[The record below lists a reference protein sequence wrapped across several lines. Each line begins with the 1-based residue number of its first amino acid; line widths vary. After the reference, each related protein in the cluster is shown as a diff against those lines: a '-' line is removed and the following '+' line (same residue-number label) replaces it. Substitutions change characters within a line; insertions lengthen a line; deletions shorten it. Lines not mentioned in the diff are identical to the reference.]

1 MTSQD
6 QLYQA
11 AVLTGDTEVL
21 LVAQDLADKIRA
33 GAADRDRYRTY
44 PTEELEVIARSGFL
58 GAPVPPEFGGP
69 GASRSTVLEAFRVL
83 GQADPSI
90 AQILL
95 IHFNILESHRLG
107 ARDKVTELLFSKA
120 LKGERISNA
129 VAERGTKKATDRR
142 TRLAKLPG
150 GDHLLSGRN
159 FYSTG
164 AAGSSLLMV
173 HALTPEDALAMA
185 FVDSDADGV
194 QVLDDWTGFGQRSSG
209 SGSVVFEDVRVPNER
224 VVIPSRSGPS
234 LSSAS
239 SQALHAAIDTGIAR
253 AALVDGLAF
262 IRERARP
269 FSDSGLERASD
280 EPHVLLRVGWLN
292 TRLSALEAL
301 LRSVGSDIDAA
312 ECVEVLTPE
321 LSTQISMVVAGVK
334 ALSAEVSL
342 DICTEMLELC
352 GTSATDEE
360 DGLDR
365 HWRNARTHTLHDPAR
380 WKYHHIGNF
389 VLNGTPPP
397 RSHLI

>member
-1 MTSQD
+1 MTSENQLD
-6 QLYQA
+6 QPT
-11 AVLTGDTEVL
+11 VLSSDAVL

-33 GAADRDRYRTY
+33 GAVERDRYRTY
-44 PTEELEVIARSGFL
+44 PTDELEVIARSGFL
-58 GAPVPPEFGGP
+58 GASVPSELGGP
-69 GASRSTVLEAFRVL
+69 GAPRSTVVEAFRVF

-107 ARDKVTELLFSKA
+107 ARDHVTELLFAKA
-120 LKGERISNA
+120 LSGKRISNA

-142 TRLAKLPG
+142 TRLLPLPDG
-150 GDHLLSGRN
+150 AHHLLTGRKY
-159 FYSTG
+159 YSTG
-164 AAGSSLLMV
+164 AFGSSLLMV
-173 HALTPEDALAMA
+173 HALTPDDALAMA

-194 QVLDDWTGFGQRSSG
+194 LVLDDWTGFGQRSSG
-209 SGSVVFEDVRVPNER
+209 SGSVILEDVRVPNER
-224 VVIPSRSGPS
+224 IVVPSRSGPS

-239 SQALHAAIDTGIAR
+239 SQILHAAIDTGIAR

-269 FSDSGLERASD
+269 FSDAGVERAAD
-280 EPHVLLRVGWLN
+280 EQHVILRVGQLHA
-292 TRLSALEAL
+292 RLSALEAL
-301 LRSVGSDIDAA
+301 LRSVASDIDAA
-312 ECVEVLTPE
+312 ERVEVLTPE
-321 LSTQISMVVAGVK
+321 LSTEISIAVAEVK

-342 DICTEMLELC
+342 DISTQMLELC

>member
-1 MTSQD
+1 MMNGKELSPG
-6 QLYQA
+6 A
-11 AVLTGDTEVL
+11 ALRSDAEVI
-21 LVAQDLADKIRA
+21 LVVEDLADKIRA
-33 GAADRDRYRTY
+33 GAADRDRFRTY

-58 GAPVPPEFGGP
+58 GTPVPRDFGGP
-69 GASRSTVLEAFRVL
+69 GISRSTVIEAFRVL

-95 IHFNILESHRLG
+95 IHFNVLESHRLG
-107 ARDKVTELLFSKA
+107 TRDRVTQLLFSKA
-120 LKGERISNA
+120 LNGERISNA

-142 TRLAKLPG
+142 TRLVDFPG
-150 GDHLLSGRN
+150 GGHLLRGRKY
-159 FYSTG
+159 YSTG

-185 FVDSDADGV
+185 FVDTNADGV
-194 QVLDDWTGFGQRSSG
+194 HVLDDWTGFGQRSSG
-209 SGSVVFEDVRVPNER
+209 SGSVILEDVHVPDER
-224 VVIPSRSGPS
+224 VVVPSRTGPS

-239 SQALHAAIDTGIAR
+239 SQSLHAAIDTGIAR

-269 FSDSGLERASD
+269 FSDSGLDRAAD
-280 EPHVLLRVGWLN
+280 EQHVILRVGQLN

-312 ECVEVLTPE
+312 ERVDALTPE
-321 LSTQISMVVAGVK
+321 LSTEISIAVAQVK

-342 DICTEMLELC
+342 DICTQMLELC

>member
-1 MTSQD
+1 MMTRN
-6 QLYQA
+6 QLQQGT
-11 AVLTGDTEVL
+11 VLTSGAEVL
-21 LVAQDLADKIRA
+21 LVAQDLAEKIRS

-58 GAPVPPEFGGP
+58 GAPVPREFGGP
-69 GASRSTVLEAFRVL
+69 GASRSTMIEAFRVL

-107 ARDKVTELLFSKA
+107 TRDPVTGLLFSKA
-120 LKGERISNA
+120 LHGGRISNA

-142 TRLAKLPG
+142 ARLVELPG
-150 GDHLLSGRN
+150 GGHLLSGRKY
-159 FYSTG
+159 YSTG
-164 AAGSSLLMV
+164 AEGSSVLMV

-185 FVDSDADGV
+185 FVDTNADGV
-194 QVLDDWTGFGQRSSG
+194 KVLDDWTGFGQRSSG
-209 SGSVVFEDVRVPNER
+209 SGSVIFEHVRVPSER
-224 VVIPSRSGPS
+224 VVVATRTGPS
-234 LSSAS
+234 LSAAS

-280 EPHVLLRVGWLN
+280 EHHVILRVGQLN

-301 LRSVGSDIDAA
+301 LRSVAADIDAA
-312 ECVEVLTPE
+312 ERVDVLTPE
-321 LSTQISMVVAGVK
+321 LSTEISIAVAQVK

-342 DICTEMLELC
+342 DISTQMLELC